1 MSLYIHIDNQ
11 VFLGILWDTMS
22 EIKLLTPE
30 ETAQILGLSP
40 KTIKDWCRAGYIKAV
55 KVGKGGI
62 WRIPESELD
71 RLIKERSGK
80 REVRKI
86 AIALSKGGVG
96 KTTTAVNLAAG
107 LAIAGN
113 KVLVIDTDTQ
123 GQVAPLL
130 GVKPPTGLSDVL
142 GHSTS
147 LENAIYKARENL
159 DILAG
164 GSSLAA
170 TKISISKNLD
180 QPQFALAVA
189 LEPLDGK
196 YDYII
201 IDTAPSWDILNLCVL
216 FFAHEVLVPISL
228 EVLSVQGLVQFQD
241 NLDAVAKYQQNLEL
255 KYILPTFLDNR
266 VKRSNEIYEQLKATY
281 SDKICD
287 PIHYNSKIAE
297 APAKG
302 QPIFEFDPN
311 SIGADDYWKL
321 VDRVKGRR

>member
-1 MSLYIHIDNQ
+1 MSD
-11 VFLGILWDTMS
+11 
-22 EIKLLTPE
+22 IKLLTPE

-55 KVGKGGI
+55 KIGKGGI
-62 WRIPESELD
+62 WRIPENELD

-142 GHSTS
+142 GYSIS
-147 LENAIYKARENL
+147 LENAIFKARENL

-189 LEPLDGK
+189 LEPLNGK
-196 YDYII
+196 YDYVI

-266 VKRSNEIYEQLKATY
+266 VKRSNEIYEQLKTAY